1 MKIETTGR
9 SPERRTEVA
18 DALNAGGLGARLRAS
33 REIGKRILSGELGRT
48 VSGEL
53 NNHVHT
59 SYSFSPYSPSL
70 AAFKAWEAGLMAV
83 GIMDHD
89 SVSGCVEMLDAAA
102 NIGIASTVG
111 FELRV
116 NMTGT
121 AMEGRKINNPDSE
134 NIIYIAVHGIPRD
147 RIAEAAAFLE
157 PIHEARNL
165 RNRKMVAGVNKIIAA
180 WGLEPLDYRDDV
192 EGISRASEGGSI
204 TERHVLYALANRV
217 MSVAG
222 KGRSLLDFLAEKAGL
237 VVQGKIREYLQNDEN
252 PHYSYDLLGL
262 FKSSVISDI
271 YIQPGN
277 DECVGVNEAVA
288 FAKDIGAIPAY
299 AYLGDVTDSPTG
311 DKKAEAFED
320 SYLDELFEELKTLKF
335 QAVTYMPPRNTIEQL
350 RRVQSLCAQHGLM
363 EISGVDIN
371 SSRQSFGCP
380 ELLQDEFR
388 HLGTSAWALIAHEK
402 LSSADKTFGLF
413 HPDNPLQQDLDGR
426 IATYGGIGE
435 ALDPRDP
442 ESALAVFERVVK

>member
-1 MKIETTGR
+1 MNSNTLAKL
-9 SPERRTEVA
+9 TEQ
-18 DALNAGGLGARLRAS
+18 LNATAGDTRIMAAN
-33 REIGKRILSGELGRT
+33 EIGKLLTGGELGRK

-70 AAFKAWEAGLMAV
+70 AAYKAWEAGLMAV

-89 SVSGCVEMLDAAA
+89 SVSGCDEMLEAARR
-102 NIGIASTVG
+102 IGIASTVG

-134 NIIYIAVHGIPRD
+134 NIIYIAVHGIPKD
-147 RIAEAAAFLE
+147 RISEAAMFLR
-157 PIHEARNL
+157 PIQNARNS
-165 RNRKMVAGVNKIIAA
+165 RNRLMVDRLNGIVAA
-180 WGLEPLDYRDDV
+180 WGLEPLYYQRDV
-192 EGISRASEGGSI
+192 ESNSMAAEGGSI
-204 TERHVLYALANRV
+204 TERHVLFALAMRV
-217 MSVAG
+217 VSTIG
-222 KGRSLLDFLAEKAGL
+222 KGEPLVRFLAEKAGL
-237 VVQGKIREYLQNDEN
+237 VPSGKIRDYLLDGEN
-252 PHYSYDLLGL
+252 PHYPYDLLGL

-271 YIQPGN
+271 YIQPN
-277 DECVGVNEAVA
+277 ADECVGVNEALA
-288 FAKDIGAIPAY
+288 FAKVIGAIPAY

-320 SYLDELFEELKTLKF
+320 SYLDELFPELRALEF
-335 QAVTYMPPRNTIEQL
+335 QAVTYMPPRNTVAQL
-350 RRVQSLCAQHGLM
+350 LRVQSLCSRYGLM

-402 LSSADKTFGLF
+402 LSSLDKSLGMF
-413 HPDNPLQQDLDGR
+413 HSANPLREKDLEHR
-426 IATYGGIGE
+426 VATYGRIGE

-442 ESALAVFERVVK
+442 GSALGVFERIVMEEKK